1 MTSSS
6 PTDQAQ
12 LIQAL
17 MTGKGFPQPVAGVE
31 HIETHISHVLLA
43 GDFAYKIKKNVSF
56 GFLDFSTLE
65 KRKHCCEEEL
75 RLNRRQ
81 APDLYLAVI
90 PITGTPTA
98 PQLNGNG
105 DAIEYAVK
113 MQRFSQQS
121 LLDQRLA
128 AGQVN
133 NAHIDL
139 LAQTLVAFHHGIA
152 KADNNS
158 PYGGLDQITRY
169 TLENCRVI
177 SPLLTSQSDQEHLAT
192 YTSWIDRQHS
202 VLAAVFAQRKRDGFI
217 RECHGDLH
225 LRNITLDNHLIHFFD
240 CIEFNPD
247 LRWVDV
253 ISELAF
259 LAMDLDASGYLSFS
273 RRLLNHYFEFT
284 GDYAGVTLLR
294 YYLAYRAM
302 VRAKVAM
309 LRLPQATS
317 TQMQSTPQQQSAPE
331 QQSTLKEQST
341 SKEQSA
347 LKEQSILKEQ
357 TALKNQCSDYLKLA
371 WRYATER
378 TPALILTH
386 GLSGSGKSTHTAQ
399 LVELLG
405 AIRLRSDVERKR
417 LFGLAPT
424 TMAQAEVDAGIY
436 SHAATEK
443 TYAYLVQQTRHILQA
458 GFPVIIDATSLKR
471 WQRNLFRELAQVQ
484 GVPFVIVDF
493 AVERDELERRIRQR
507 QLDANDPSDA
517 TLDVLRQQIASQ
529 EPLESDEYHDVF
541 SFPTHNAHW
550 QPLFQHLALTA
561 GVLPVA
567 NLTDATLPS

>member
-6 PTDQAQ
+6 STPATDQAQ

-17 MTGKGFPQPVAGVE
+17 MTGNGFPHPVTGVE

-75 RLNRRQ
+75 RLNWRQ

-90 PITGTPTA
+90 PVTGTPTV
-98 PQLNGNG
+98 PQLNGTG

-121 LLDQRLA
+121 LLDQRLS

-139 LAQTLVAFHHGIA
+139 LAQTLVEFHHSIA

-158 PYGGLDQITRY
+158 PYGELDQIIRY
-169 TLENCRVI
+169 TLENGQVI
-177 SPLLTSQSDQEHLAT
+177 SPLLTSQVDKEHLAT
-192 YTSWIDRQHS
+192 CTAWVEQQHTA
-202 VLAAVFAQRKRDGFI
+202 LASLFAKRKRDGFI

-225 LRNITLDNHLIHFFD
+225 LRNITLDNERIHFFD

-259 LAMDLDASGYLSFS
+259 LAMDLDANGYVSFS

-284 GDYAGVTLLR
+284 GDYAGVALLR
-294 YYLAYRAM
+294 YYLAYRAV
-302 VRAKVAM
+302 VRAKVAI
-309 LRLPQATS
+309 LRLPQA
-317 TQMQSTPQQQSAPE
+317 AFPE
-331 QQSTLKEQST
+331 EQS
-341 SKEQSA
+341 
-347 LKEQSILKEQ
+347 
-357 TALKNQCSDYLKLA
+357 ALKNQCSDYLKLA
-371 WRYATER
+371 WRYVTER

-424 TMAQAEVDAGIY
+424 AMTQAGVDAGIY
-436 SHAATEK
+436 THAATEK
-443 TYAYLVQQTRHILQA
+443 TYAHLVQQARSILQA

-471 WQRNLFRELAQVQ
+471 WQRKLFRELAKAQ
-484 GVPFVIVDF
+484 GIPFVLVDF
-493 AVERDELERRIRQR
+493 DVEHDELERRIRQR
-507 QLDANDPSDA
+507 QLDTNDPSEA
-517 TLDVLRQQIASQ
+517 TLDVLHQQIASQ
-529 EPLESDEYHDVF
+529 EPLESDERDDVF
-541 SFPTHNAHW
+541 SFPATLNMAMDSNRLDSKHMAADNAHW
-550 QPLFQHLALTA
+550 QPLLQGLAHSQRFA
-561 GVLPVA
+561 RC
-567 NLTDATLPS
+567 

>member
-1 MTSSS
+1 MTSLSPTP

-17 MTGKGFPQPVAGVE
+17 MTGNGFPHPVTEVE
-31 HIETHISHVLLA
+31 HIETHISYVLLA

-90 PITGTPTA
+90 PITGTPTH
-98 PQLNGNG
+98 PQLNDTG
-105 DAIEYAVK
+105 DPIEYAVK

-139 LAQTLVAFHHGIA
+139 LAQALVAFHHSIA
-152 KADNNS
+152 KTDNNS

-177 SPLLTSQSDQEHLAT
+177 APLLSTQADKEHLTT
-192 YTSWIDRQHS
+192 YTAWIERQHTA
-202 VLAAVFAQRKRDGFI
+202 LAAVFAQRKRDGFI

-225 LRNITLDNHLIHFFD
+225 LRNITLDTHIIHFFD

-259 LAMDLDASGYLSFS
+259 LAMDLDASGYMAFS

-284 GDYAGVTLLR
+284 GDYAGVALLR

-309 LRLPQATS
+309 LRLPQAT
-317 TQMQSTPQQQSAPE
+317 PE
-331 QQSTLKEQST
+331 EQST
-341 SKEQSA
+341 
-347 LKEQSILKEQ
+347 
-357 TALKNQCSDYLKLA
+357 LKNQCSDYLQLA

-378 TPALILTH
+378 APALILTH
-386 GLSGSGKSTHTAQ
+386 GLSGSGKSTHTAP

-417 LFGLAPT
+417 LFGLTPT
-424 TMAQAEVDAGIY
+424 TTSQASVEGGIY
-436 SHAATEK
+436 TRAATEQ
-443 TYAYLVQQTRHILQA
+443 TYAYLVQQARHVLQA

-471 WQRNLFRELAQVQ
+471 WQRNLFRELAREQNVA
-484 GVPFVIVDF
+484 FVLVDF
-493 AVERDELERRIRQR
+493 DVEHDVLERRIRQR
-507 QLDANDPSDA
+507 QIDANDPSDA
-517 TLDVLRQQIASQ
+517 TLEVLRQQIASQ
-529 EPLESDEYHDVF
+529 ESLDSDERRDVF
-541 SFPTHNAHW
+541 SFPADINLAAHVNRLDDSPTVADNAHW
-550 QPLFQHLALTA
+550 QPLIQHLAQASRLT
-561 GVLPVA
+561 PVA
-567 NLTDATLPS
+567 DLTDATSPT